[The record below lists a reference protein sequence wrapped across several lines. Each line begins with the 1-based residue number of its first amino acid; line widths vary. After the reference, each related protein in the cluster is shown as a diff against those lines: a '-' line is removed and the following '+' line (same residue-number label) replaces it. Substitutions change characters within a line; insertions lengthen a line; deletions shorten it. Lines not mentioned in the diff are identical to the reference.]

1 MDALQE
7 LSNLVAE
14 GKLTKEQAQQY
25 IYNMMKK
32 NGIVKKRKKI
42 GRNEPCPGGC
52 GKKYKKCACPSYDP
66 NTTLE
71 EPGEDCSEKAD
82 GSIWKHPEN
91 GFDPKF
97 LEKYSSANYDK
108 IVEESEKTILN
119 DENSVWKHPENG
131 FDPKFLEKYSSANY
145 DKIVEES
152 EKICS
157 DIKHNASYY
166 IQTENGFEE
175 QGGVSPSRSITLD
188 IKNKPMYCLHEDCVY
203 TEIEQF
209 DNIQKLREHE
219 TRVHQMV

>member
-71 EPGEDCSEKAD
+71 EPCEDSSEKAD

-108 IVEESEKTILN
+108 IVEESEK
-119 DENSVWKHPENG
+119 
-131 FDPKFLEKYSSANY
+131 
-145 DKIVEES
+145 
-152 EKICS
+152 ICS
-157 DIKHNASYY
+157 DIKHNTSYY
-166 IQTENGFEE
+166 TQTENGFEE
-175 QGGVSPSRSITLD
+175 KLCVSPSQAITLD

-203 TEIEQF
+203 TETEQF

-219 TRVHQMV
+219 TQVHQMV